1 MCNYQKIN
9 RAETKNYWAKDWLTD
24 KLTNWLTG
32 KFGNCKAL
40 KLRRTGELWW
50 TTVTIC
56 MCDNC
61 CQTGNNDNGTNNN
74 QPGTLNCHWHGGVSR
89 RTPTRRPEFGDRRL
103 EPRDTCS
110 SHKSWKAKGELPR
123 TVVKIRMQVEPIPEI
138 LTRSLQQKPSGSILG
153 LTHCKIS
160 YKN

>member
-1 MCNYQKIN
+1 MQRSRHFCRHFGPCAPIIN
-9 RAETKNYWAKDWLTD
+9 QNVLNKSLVPHVQLPKNQQSRDKNYWAKDWLTD

-74 QPGTLNCHWHGGVSR
+74 QPGTLNCHWHGENRGER
-89 RTPTRRPEFGDRRL
+89 QPGDRSL
-103 EPRDTCS
+103 EIGDWSPETPVAATKVERQ
-110 SHKSWKAKGELPR
+110 KAN
-123 TVVKIRMQVEPIPEI
+123 
-138 LTRSLQQKPSGSILG
+138 SLAQWLKYE
-153 LTHCKIS
+153 CK
-160 YKN
+160 